1 MIRPVNGEA
10 GGKSSTI
17 KSSSNCLKES
27 PSFNDDGAMGS
38 MFSHRIENR
47 QWFAY
52 ASGQC
57 NFGRFTRLG
66 AAGRI
71 RSCSRTFLAAHFGT

>member
-10 GGKSSTI
+10 GGRSSTI

-47 QWFAY
+47 QQFAY

-57 NFGRFTRLG
+57 NLDDLLG
-66 AAGRI
+66 LEPQVGSGHVPAL
-71 RSCSRTFLAAHFGT
+71 S